1 MFKVAKKLPKFKID
15 KRFYVIGSLVLLLG
29 LTIWL
34 NVAFNNTEDTQ
45 INAGATDGTTTETS
59 GNFFVDFRSNRQ
71 KTRDKELKDL
81 DTIINNASTD
91 AATLSDAQQ
100 MKLQISSNMEKE
112 LIIEG
117 ILVARGFEDAVV
129 TINNGSVN
137 VIVKKDSITTEQAA
151 QIYDTVVSE
160 TSAKASDIKIMTS
173 A

>member
-1 MFKVAKKLPKFKID
+1 MFKVAKKFPKFKID

-34 NVAFNNTEDTQ
+34 NVAFNNNDDTQ
-45 INAGATDGTTTETS
+45 INAGGDDTTTQTS

-71 KTRDKELKDL
+71 KTRDKELEDL

-117 ILVARGFEDAVV
+117 LLVARGFEDAVV
-129 TINNGSVN
+129 TINNGSIN
-137 VIVKKDSITTEQAA
+137 VIVKQDTITTEQAA

-160 TSAKASDIKIMTS
+160 TSAKAADIKIMTS

>member
-1 MFKVAKKLPKFKID
+1 MFKVAKKFPKFKID

-34 NVAFNNTEDTQ
+34 NVAFNNNDDTQ
-45 INAGATDGTTTETS
+45 INAGSDDTTTQTS

-71 KTRDKELKDL
+71 KTRDKELQDL

-129 TINNGSVN
+129 TINNGSIN
-137 VIVKKDSITTEQAA
+137 VIVKQDTITTEQAA

-160 TSAKASDIKIMTS
+160 TSAKAADIKIMTS